1 MPQQIQTTFSQPVDF
16 IPQIRNAARNNA
28 DIFNQTTSSST
39 RATMRRMRTE
49 TPATTLQTG
58 SFEAL
63 DKDKS
68 AFSESFI
75 QALMAKNYA
84 EIFVMLWKADIQYD
98 RLSEH
103 ADFVQG
109 QDKACSMATKAYSL
123 AMMKNPKAINLCDEA
138 AEQFKQVLSGAM
150 EQESVC
156 TSRRAEFFEC
166 FDSFHLFYRGFLE
179 LSLGQ
184 RVEAIRDIRSSL
196 SSLRFQPDCPQCFDE
211 ETLFFIKILEQKLGE
226 SLIPIPQE
234 IDIYN
239 PKALFVADQYNQA
252 LALLDAQSDYPDTLM
267 LKAACHAM
275 LGRFEEAK
283 ECLEDGDF
291 CTSSTECTHPLIDFL
306 QGDYESIK
314 MPSVNLDD
322 PAILLMLPLAVKGLE
337 S

>member
-1 MPQQIQTTFSQPVDF
+1 MS
-16 IPQIRNAARNNA
+16 
-28 DIFNQTTSSST
+28 
-39 RATMRRMRTE
+39 
-49 TPATTLQTG
+49 
-58 SFEAL
+58 
-63 DKDKS
+63 
-68 AFSESFI
+68 
-75 QALMAKNYA
+75 KNYA
-84 EIFVMLWKADIQYD
+84 EIFVILLKADIQYA

-109 QDKACSMATKAYSL
+109 EYKACSLATKAYSL

-138 AEQFKQVLSGAM
+138 AEQFKQVLSKAM
-150 EQESVC
+150 EQESVG
-156 TSRRAEFFEC
+156 TSRQAEFFEG

-196 SSLRFQPDCPQCFDE
+196 TSLRFQPDCPSCFDE

-234 IDIYN
+234 IDTSN
-239 PKALFVADQYNQA
+239 PKALFLAGQYNKA
-252 LALLDAQSDYPDTLM
+252 LSLLDARSDYPDTLM

-275 LGRFEEAK
+275 LGRFEDAK

-291 CTSSTECTHPLIDFL
+291 CTSSIECTHQLLDFL
-306 QGDYESIK
+306 QGDYDRIK
-314 MPSVNLDD
+314 TPSVNWDD
-322 PAILLMLPLAVKGLE
+322 PAILLMLPLAVKGLK